1 MTSFVPFFAVGIK
14 TPVFKIAA
22 SWQKRLSQTIRAIMN
37 LAVPF
42 LSLGRRA
49 RDALGTFMSDI
60 TGGSVFSGYKTPN
73 TFKNS
78 VLEKVMAVSDNEVK
92 IRNVKVIKHSP

>member
-1 MTSFVPFFAVGIK
+1 
-14 TPVFKIAA
+14 
-22 SWQKRLSQTIRAIMN
+22 MN
-37 LAVPF
+37 LAVSFPR
-42 LSLGRRA
+42 LGRKA
-49 RDALGTFMSDI
+49 RDTLGTFMTYI

-92 IRNVKVIKHSP
+92 IRNVKVIKHSPYGAAGPSPFTR